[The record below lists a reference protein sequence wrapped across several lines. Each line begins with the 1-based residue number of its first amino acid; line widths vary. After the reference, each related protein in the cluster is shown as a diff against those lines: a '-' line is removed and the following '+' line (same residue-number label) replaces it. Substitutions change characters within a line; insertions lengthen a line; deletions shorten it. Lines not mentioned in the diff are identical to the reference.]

1 MVGRWGLS
9 AGGGD
14 GGEGGLDDEEGL
26 DEGRGRGKT
35 GGDGSGRSG
44 MSGAGGG
51 GGGGGVRGGGSG
63 FRRSSVGM
71 VLVSGRLWVRP
82 LLLVSAVAD
91 SVGAAVGLEV
101 TASVVVAAWGS
112 EVIALEISDELPAEK
127 IKIYIFMS

>member
-51 GGGGGVRGGGSG
+51 GGGGVRGGGSG

-82 LLLVSAVAD
+82 LLLVSAVVD

-101 TASVVVAAWGS
+101 TASVVVAAGGS

-127 IKIYIFMS
+127 IKKYIFMS

>member
-14 GGEGGLDDEEGL
+14 GGELDVEEGL
-26 DEGRGRGKT
+26 DDGRGRGKT

-51 GGGGGVRGGGSG
+51 GGGGVRGGGSG

-71 VLVSGRLWVRP
+71 LLVSGRL
-82 LLLVSAVAD
+82 
-91 SVGAAVGLEV
+91 
-101 TASVVVAAWGS
+101 
-112 EVIALEISDELPAEK
+112 
-127 IKIYIFMS
+127 